1 MNLSETVTLTATE
14 RTGTELSGRVGR
26 LTMRR
31 RRHATS
37 RVSTAILASS
47 LASRSSLFSCPH
59 QGENICEWTHDPD
72 HDFDFE
78 RRSGYN
84 NKTITIVT
92 GPHADHTTGIPF
104 QGHYMVI
111 NTNTE
116 VHTKSARLISP
127 LFRITAQI
135 VCFRFYYHMYGYSLG
150 TLRVY
155 AKPESVELQ
164 DVLVQDTEME
174 ARSKYVVFEMKGLSW
189 KIAFSPRPRLS
200 INF

>member
-1 MNLSETVTLTATE
+1 MK
-14 RTGTELSGRVGR
+14 
-26 LTMRR
+26 
-31 RRHATS
+31 
-37 RVSTAILASS
+37 
-47 LASRSSLFSCPH
+47 
-59 QGENICEWTHDPD
+59 GENICDWTHDPD

-84 NKTITIVT
+84 NKTIGIVT

-116 VHTKSARLISP
+116 VYTKSARLISP
-127 LFRITAQI
+127 LYRITAQT
-135 VCFRFYYHMYGYSLG
+135 VCFRFYYHMYGYGLG

-155 AKPESVELQ
+155 AKPESVELE

-189 KIAFSPRPRLS
+189 KIAFFLVALEIVDKFLISLGRNARKRLARRQRHHRDG
-200 INF
+200 